1 MFLSKCVCV
10 FSGVS
15 FPLFCNNT
23 VVNPFW
29 SHGLCCQR
37 SGWAEIS
44 RSGSRDGGRGLLPI
58 LILRDS
64 GFGYICGRLWDE
76 TLGDSQHEDH
86 YQLSQFWAILEAVL
100 LVSKLKAEIT
110 FYAVFVGGGWS
121 QWRLFFLQD
130 GSYRCRWLIVW
141 LVGRICIT
149 SPWRIA
155 TSSVQQISFDFS
167 GIVHT
172 WSVVTRERL
181 SSLAC
186 HRMEDI
192 MHKCNGTFWTFTLW
206 IFILQTVYT
215 GIG

>member
-1 MFLSKCVCV
+1 MVYVVNVLGELKSLDLGLEMVAGDCYP
-10 FSGVS
+10 SW
-15 FPLFCNNT
+15 FCAT
-23 VVNPFW
+23 VVLGK
-29 SHGLCCQR
+29 SVDVYETKH
-37 SGWAEIS
+37 WAIVDMEATIK
-44 RSGSRDGGRGLLPI
+44 
-58 LILRDS
+58 
-64 GFGYICGRLWDE
+64 
-76 TLGDSQHEDH
+76 
-86 YQLSQFWAILEAVL
+86 QFWAILEAVL